1 MDEIIEESVA
11 FYEPEAG
18 AEATRRL
25 YRYPTIN
32 LGRIKG
38 GTAINTA
45 PASKYARVNIR
56 LTAGVETGDALSD

>member
-11 FYEPEAG
+11 FYEPGGE

-25 YRYPTIN
+25 YRYPTTN
-32 LGRIKG
+32 LGRIEG

-45 PASKYARVNIR
+45 PASECARVNIR
-56 LTAGVETGDALSD
+56 LIAGVETGDALSD